1 MRHCAQQIVS
11 MRKKAEIDRKL
22 KSEDA
27 TAGRCCCRALAF
39 DPRRVTLKWHEILKF
54 VRFVNPA
61 VYCSF
66 LRCLWNL
73 VTSAPCVSCVHWTR
87 NNTSLVQWATR
98 HFCRGQ
104 LVMWEVTFNLL
115 FVNNGDVILR
125 YEFLFSCVTLTT
137 AKNQRKR
144 GRTKHIVP
152 ILCSEAESKQ
162 ILEEVAKN
170 GSEQS
175 TCICRDPLLKISR
188 IFLCSWDFSGSAN
201 AFSNVSPL
209 EAGCD

>member
-1 MRHCAQQIVS
+1 
-11 MRKKAEIDRKL
+11 
-22 KSEDA
+22 
-27 TAGRCCCRALAF
+27 
-39 DPRRVTLKWHEILKF
+39 
-54 VRFVNPA
+54 
-61 VYCSF
+61 
-66 LRCLWNL
+66 
-73 VTSAPCVSCVHWTR
+73 
-87 NNTSLVQWATR
+87 
-98 HFCRGQ
+98 
-104 LVMWEVTFNLL
+104 MWEVTFNLL

-188 IFLCSWDFSGSAN
+188 IFCVHGISRAQQTHLVMYLRWKRVVT
-201 AFSNVSPL
+201 NVIKSL
-209 EAGCD
+209 VT